1 MGANELAAKYAL
13 RVSATARSAAKRI
26 RATANENEARAKA
39 SLEVI
44 HALTDV
50 ALPFLQ
56 EVKERFEKDSFR
68 LRVSRDQDGE
78 LVSVSFR
85 VGRGSIIEIMN
96 HSGIIIVSKIESVK
110 SGNKIRLKIAQITK
124 PRIIKATDINRNN
137 IEKLVETAIADG

>member
-26 RATANENEARAKA
+26 RAAANENEARAKA
-39 SLEVI
+39 SREVI

-56 EVKERFEKDSFR
+56 EVKERFEKDRFR

-85 VGRGSIIEIMN
+85 VGRGSAIEIVN
-96 HSGIIIVSKIESVK
+96 HSGIVIVSKIESVK
-110 SGNKIRLKIAQITK
+110 SGKKTKLKIAPIVK
-124 PRIIKATDINRNN
+124 PRIIKAPDVTRNN
-137 IEKLVETAIADG
+137 IEKLVETAISDA

>member
-26 RATANENEARAKA
+26 RATPNENEARAKA
-39 SLEVI
+39 S
-44 HALTDV
+44 DV

-56 EVKERFEKDSFR
+56 EVKERFERDSFR